1 MKKTI
6 ITLVA
11 LGAVVG
17 GGFLYKASRDAKNN
31 PIITIQGV
39 DTLGTQQKIVFT
51 NEGCTYAGEQGR
63 TIAGTATSQDFQ
75 NTCQPGQGTNLS
87 QAQFECGLNLCQGG
101 GNPPGQLKVCS
112 VNYTSSTGTCNVSG
126 CGSVANGSYA
136 ISSSEYIHAL
146 NSWGMDSVGL
156 AHACANIIVT
166 PEEEPFSLE
175 KEENNTSATTS
186 TPTPTKTNTS
196 R

>member
-112 VNYTSSTGTCNVSG
+112 VSYTGSTGTCNVSG
-126 CGSVANGSYA
+126 CSGVADASYN
-136 ISSSEYIHAL
+136 ITSSNYMHAL

-156 AHACANIIVT
+156 ARTCAGLPTSTNQG
-166 PEEEPFSLE
+166 
-175 KEENNTSATTS
+175 NTSTS
-186 TPTPTKTNTS
+186 TTNPVTQKVEVVPTS